1 MDFDS
6 FLTYPRWEILQI
18 IAEKPSSPVE
28 IAKKLNTTVS
38 YVSQQLKL
46 LDAAGLLVKKKT
58 GAAEKGK
65 PRTLFNLSNE
75 LLYFSVLTNKF
86 SEKKLIYLTD
96 YHRTIIKIWLLNDS
110 SFHYYIEKL
119 FWKLEEDLSE
129 IEGIFIGIKANTN
142 IIIVSESKKLKS
154 KIDSFIKNIGKNID
168 YSFVSKNQLKKFL
181 GEFVSLYDPENLF
194 EKMKGGDVKNDG

>member
-6 FLTYPRWEILQI
+6 FLTYPRWELLKI
-18 IAEKPSSPVE
+18 ITEKPSSPIE
-28 IAKKLNTTVS
+28 LAEKLNTTVS
-38 YVSQQLKL
+38 YISQQLKL

-65 PRTLFNLSNE
+65 PRTLFSLSNG

-86 SEKKLIYLTD
+86 SEKKLIYVND
-96 YHRTIIKIWLLNDS
+96 YHRTIIKIWLLKDS

-129 IEGIFIGIKANTN
+129 VEGIFIEIKASPN

-154 KIDSFIKNIGKNID
+154 KIDYFIKNIGKHMD
-168 YSFVSKNQLKKFL
+168 YSFVSKNQLKPSS

-194 EKMKGGDVKNDG
+194 EKIKRGNFKNEE